1 MDLLFI
7 FTAPCI
13 ALLAPLLGP
22 TVCDLLVLA
31 LAVAMSILVTML
43 VWQTWDMRG
52 ENQDEIVDG
61 EAVKE
66 DAIDI
71 VHAAF
76 KALGRNPGARSAAFR
91 VVGGEVVHGGAGNG
105 AEGWG
110 DGCVGGGLEERAG
123 EGSEG
128 YGGIERG
135 EREDGRDG
143 SNGWSGREVG
153 AGGWR
158 GYGGFRRLGG
168 FYGYSIRRREGEETI
183 ERMV

>member
-1 MDLLFI
+1 M
-7 FTAPCI
+7 
-13 ALLAPLLGP
+13 
-22 TVCDLLVLA
+22 
-31 LAVAMSILVTML
+31 
-43 VWQTWDMRG
+43 G
-52 ENQDEIVDG
+52 EGNQDEIVDR
-61 EAVKE
+61 EAIKE
-66 DAIDI
+66 DATGI

-76 KALGRNPGARSAAFR
+76 KALAGNPGARSAAFR
-91 VVGGEVVHGGAGNG
+91 VVGGEVVQGGSGNG

-110 DGCVGGGLEERAG
+110 DGCEGWGLEERAG

-128 YGGIERG
+128 YGGIEGG

-153 AGGWR
+153 AWGRR

-168 FYGYSIRRREGEETI
+168 FYAYSIRRREGEETI